1 MGAVLSVSAFIG
13 VFSGIGSKLCLVHLL
28 RHPIKVPPLLKV

>member
-13 VFSGIGSKLCLVHLL
+13 VFSGIVSKLCLVYLL
-28 RHPIKVPPLLKV
+28 RGLLKNR